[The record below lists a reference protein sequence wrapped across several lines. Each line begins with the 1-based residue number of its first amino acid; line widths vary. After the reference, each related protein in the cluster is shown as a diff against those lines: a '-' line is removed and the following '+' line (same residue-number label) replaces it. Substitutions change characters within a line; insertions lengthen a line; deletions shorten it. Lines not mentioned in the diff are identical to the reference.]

1 MWLLCIL
8 MRAADND
15 TLSKTLHRGCVCADS
30 VGRAAAPWLGLRGGA
45 RLQELG
51 TLALESI
58 RRTDGIWF
66 PPFNQVTQAWNAQLC
81 QTQGVSDA

>member
-1 MWLLCIL
+1 MFNTALVFQRGVCGTDLKDSIMMWLLCIL

-15 TLSKTLHRGCVCADS
+15 ILSKTLHRGCVCADS

-58 RRTDGIWF
+58 RRTDGI
-66 PPFNQVTQAWNAQLC
+66 
-81 QTQGVSDA
+81 